1 MTATEARQ
9 ITAHAQAV
17 GLLKPPVQPKYSAKQ
32 RKQRYK
38 ANQRWRKKNRQT
50 VRRWQREWYE
60 RNVKKGI

>member
-1 MTATEARQ
+1 VSA
-9 ITAHAQAV
+9 
-17 GLLKPPVQPKYSAKQ
+17 PSKYSPKL

-60 RNVKKGI
+60 RNVKKNNQAEP